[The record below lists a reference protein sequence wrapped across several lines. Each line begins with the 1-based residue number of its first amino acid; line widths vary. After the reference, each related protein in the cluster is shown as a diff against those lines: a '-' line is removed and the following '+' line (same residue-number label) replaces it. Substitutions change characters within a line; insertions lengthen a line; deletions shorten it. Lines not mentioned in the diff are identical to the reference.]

1 MKILDRYILSTFLV
15 SLVICLA
22 AMMGLALL
30 LDFSFNRNKFLDL
43 AAETEEAGL
52 WGLLDGI
59 ADYYV
64 YRVFDYFQL
73 LAAPRAW
80 CRLRRA
86 WCG

>member
-1 MKILDRYILSTFLV
+1 MKILDRYILTTFLV

-52 WGLLDGI
+52 WGLFAGI

-64 YRVFDYFQL
+64 YR
-73 LAAPRAW
+73 ASCWRPRRCW
-80 CRLRRA
+80 CRRRRA
-86 WCG
+86 WCA